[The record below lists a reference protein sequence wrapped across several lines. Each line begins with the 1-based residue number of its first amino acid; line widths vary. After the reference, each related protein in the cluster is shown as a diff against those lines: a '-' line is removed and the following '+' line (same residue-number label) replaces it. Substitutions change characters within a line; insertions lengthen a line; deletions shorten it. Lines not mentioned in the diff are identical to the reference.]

1 MYCSGSA
8 GTDCIRALPRDRQ
21 MDAGAK
27 HQSMA
32 LWRIAGQL
40 LCDDRDLT
48 DILQCGGA
56 SHHIVKDIHS
66 ESGRHEKA
74 LLLPQLALRCDQ
86 AGAQDGQEGVEG
98 EVQVLDV
105 VTLVGLEHP
114 LQALS

>member
-1 MYCSGSA
+1 M
-8 GTDCIRALPRDRQ
+8 
-21 MDAGAK
+21 

-32 LWRIAGQL
+32 QVYRIAGQT
-40 LCDDRDLT
+40 LCNDRDLT
-48 DILQCGGA
+48 DILQCGAA
-56 SHHIVKDIHS
+56 SHHVVKDIHS

-86 AGAQDGQEGVEG
+86 AGAQDGQEGMEG

-105 VTLVGLEHP
+105 ITLVGLEHP